1 MPIKRTRAIIAS
13 QALPR
18 LGWIHKGI
26 HVGHPMDT
34 DRFWISF
41 DPLAVADPEAAMK
54 AWQGLNG
61 LQPFAHLSDKELKEA
76 LKNPEHNFA
85 PLYLNNVYV
94 ISNQF
99 DDDDSYRS
107 FYEKHIKTNAGKRV
121 MTRRCTGEHIVAEMR
136 EDAWGI
142 YNRSHKPCARVLA
155 EAAGKDPNKACDC
168 KLEGHLRLIIPAL
181 LDAAKL
187 PHGYF
192 ELETSAWR
200 DDTNIYTALGYTQQ
214 NWGDP
219 YGNPLSHI
227 PFQIW
232 RERTEYSY
240 LDAKG
245 KSAQKIEYVIRMS
258 ATDEYMEELRN
269 QKPIVLVRQIPSA
282 EAPVFEDEAEEW
294 VEASSEAETDYNEA
308 EETVTDSAEF
318 SGDEKLVSDLDKTSA
333 RYLGLPS
340 ETILQHFACK
350 TYSDFFAKFPSW
362 DAISAAV
369 TRMLTET
376 ELPVRVYGVRTIQKD
391 ESSVKYLLNFGF
403 GMVYA
408 HSRDAFA
415 NLKGYDKNQDYTSV
429 VNGKAVKRNLR
440 FLGDHFFSEVF
451 GRDYVLVRLKLNG
464 NNNLDIAEI
473 IDPET
478 IPF

>member
-1 MPIKRTRAIIAS
+1 MAIKRTRAILAS

-41 DPLAVADPEAAMK
+41 DPSVVADPDAAME
-54 AWQGLNG
+54 AWQGLYG
-61 LQPFAHLSDKELKEA
+61 LKPFAQLKPQALKEA

-85 PLYLNNVYV
+85 PAVLNNVYV

-99 DDDDSYRS
+99 DDDDGYRS
-107 FYEKHIKTNAGKRV
+107 FFEKHVKTANNKRI
-121 MTRRCTGEHIVAEMR
+121 MTRRCTGETIVAEMR
-136 EDAWGI
+136 QDAFGI
-142 YNRSHKPCARVLA
+142 YDRSHKACLRVAA
-155 EAAGKDPNKACDC
+155 ESSGKDPNKACDC

-181 LDAAKL
+181 LDAANL

-200 DDTNIYTALGYTQQ
+200 DDANIYTALGYTQQ
-214 NWGDP
+214 NWGDN
-219 YGNPLSHI
+219 YGVPLSQI
-227 PFQIW
+227 PFTIW
-232 RERTEYSY
+232 REGTEYSY
-240 LDAKG
+240 LDSNAKAA
-245 KSAQKIEYVIRMS
+245 KKFEFVIHMA
-258 ATDEYMEELRN
+258 ATDEYMASIRN
-269 QKPIVLVRQIPSA
+269 QKPIVLVRQVPA
-282 EAPVFEDEAEEW
+282 AAPVFEDEAEEAW
-294 VEASSEAETDYNEA
+294 VDAGDEPETDEG
-308 EETVTDSAEF
+308 EEVVTDTTLL
-318 SGDEKLVSDLDKTSA
+318 SGDEKLVNDLDTTST

-350 TYSDFFAKFPSW
+350 TYSDLFAKFPSW
-362 DAISAAV
+362 DAICAAV

-376 ELPVRVYGVRTIQKD
+376 ELPVRVYGVRTMQKD

-403 GMVYA
+403 GVVYA
-408 HSRDAFA
+408 HSRDTFA
-415 NLKGYDKNQDYTSV
+415 PIKGYDKNQDYTSV
-429 VNGKAVKRNLR
+429 VTGKVVKRNLR

-451 GRDYVLVRLKLNG
+451 GRDFILVRLKLNG

-473 IDPET
+473 TDPET